1 MTAEVGVM
9 NRLGIAL
16 AADSAVS
23 IGHDAGKVWTSA
35 DKLFQLSYAAP
46 VGVMIYGNADF
57 VGIPWETIVKEYR
70 RELGN
75 QTFNRLSDYAM
86 DFLRFLR
93 QRRQMFPDTVA
104 NERAM
109 ILIFSLFM
117 HIRDQIQVTLD
128 REAEKR
134 DGLNERDIPPIVAGV
149 VKKRLELIKNR
160 RVLPGFGS
168 KIRSRLSSSLRSQIE
183 QAKNIVFGKLP
194 VSTPTRRHFT
204 SIALETLTRH
214 YFGPF
219 LSGLVVGGF
228 GDRDYTPSLLAFEIE
243 EMVAR
248 RPRSIL
254 VNEDHINSQNTAVIV
269 PFAQQEMVHSFLR
282 GIESEMDNYSRRST
296 RQLFEGALDAV
307 LSVIKRADTALGN
320 QLRQATSP
328 ELEKLLNGLFQDWDG
343 KCYEYWKPVV
353 EIVSSLPKD
362 ELAAMAEAFVNLTKF
377 RRRVTPERETVG
389 GPIDV
394 AVISKADGFVW
405 VKRKHYF
412 DAALNPR
419 VIARYRAEGRRE

>member
-9 NRLGIAL
+9 NRLGVAL

-23 IGHDAGKVWTSA
+23 IGHDAEKIWTSA
-35 DKLFQLSYAAP
+35 DKLFQLSYIAP

-70 RELGN
+70 RGLGN
-75 QTFNRLSDYAM
+75 RTFDRLSDYAL

-93 QRRQMFPDTVA
+93 QHRQMFPDTVS
-104 NERAM
+104 NERVTTL
-109 ILIFSLFM
+109 ILSLFF
-117 HIRDQIQVTLD
+117 HLRDQIEDTMD

-134 DGLNERDIPPIVAGV
+134 NGLDEKDIPSIVADV
-149 VKKRLELIKNR
+149 VKKRLELIKAR
-160 RVLPGFGS
+160 TLLPGFGAEF
-168 KIRSRLSSSLRSQIE
+168 RARLASRLRAKIE
-183 QAKNIVFGKLP
+183 DAEKTVFAKLP
-194 VSTPTRRHFT
+194 IMSVTRRHLT
-204 SIALETLTRH
+204 LIALEMLSRQ

-219 LSGLVVGGF
+219 LSGLVVAGF
-228 GDRDYTPSLLAFEIE
+228 GDRDFTPSLLAYEIE
-243 EMVAR
+243 EMVER

-254 VNEDHINSQNTAVIV
+254 VNENHVDSKSSAIIV

-282 GIESEMDNYSRRST
+282 GIESDMDSYIRRST
-296 RQLFEGALDAV
+296 KELFEGALE
-307 LSVIKRADTALGN
+307 SVFSAIQRVNTALGN
-320 QLRQATSP
+320 KLRDATSP
-328 ELEKLLNGLFQDWDG
+328 ELKKILNGLFQDWDK
-343 KCYEYWKPVV
+343 KCRDYWQPVV

-394 AVISKADGFVW
+394 AVITKADGFVW

-419 VIARYRAEGRRE
+419 VVARYMGEGKP